1 MGTGSVR
8 EERRLAGKLAGLKD
22 STGAFVYAEPCQGV
36 RQHAFQTLCR
46 DCSRRP
52 GSPRKACAQRQK
64 RAFDASEYIMAMIG
78 MECMLF
84 IFLPRSF
91 ADSLGGGGGR
101 GDRVGL
107 GVPTHRK
114 VTYRKIIG
122 DTGRVANLL

>member
-1 MGTGSVR
+1 MC
-8 EERRLAGKLAGLKD
+8 
-22 STGAFVYAEPCQGV
+22 AEPCQGV
-36 RQHAFQTLCR
+36 RQHAFPTLRR

-52 GSPRKACAQRQK
+52 GSPRTACAQRQK

-78 MECMLF
+78 MEWMLF
-84 IFLPRSF
+84 IYLPRSF

-114 VTYRKIIG
+114 VTHRRIIG
-122 DTGRVANLL
+122 DTGHVANLL